1 MVETTVERDGRGI
14 RSEMLGCAH
23 REPRPV
29 SARGSVRPRRRC
41 SKVCVAVLAAGA
53 SSRMGFPKL
62 VEPFAGTSLLDRA
75 LDAALGCAADVAC
88 VVTGAYH
95 EPMAPLL
102 AKRGASDLVLA
113 QQGADRSW
121 PGECRTPLVVVRNRR
136 WQTGQASSVQTA
148 VRFARDCGCAAVLML
163 VADQP
168 LVTVSHLNTLISE
181 YNTGRSQMYL
191 AANDR
196 CCGNPCLID
205 HTLFDELLT
214 LTGDEGARAL
224 LRTRRDIDTYR
235 VHFEDSHLFEDADTP
250 EEFRRLEEVV
260 SHG

>member
-1 MVETTVERDGRGI
+1 MVETTMERGGRGV
-14 RSEMLGCAH
+14 RSEMLGSAH

-88 VVTGAYH
+88 VITGAYH

-102 AKRGASDLVLA
+102 AKRRAADLVLVR
-113 QQGADRSW
+113 QGADRSW
-121 PGECRTPLVVVRNRR
+121 PGEGRDPLVVVRNRR
-136 WQTGQASSVQTA
+136 WQTGQASSVQAA
-148 VRFARDCGCAAVLML
+148 VRFARGCGCAAVLML

-168 LVTVSHLNTLISE
+168 LVTASHLNALISE
-181 YNTGRSQMYL
+181 YNTGGSQMYV

-205 HTLFDELLT
+205 HALFDELLA

-224 LRTRRDIDTYR
+224 LRKRRDIDAR
-235 VHFEDSHLFEDADTP
+235 HVHFEDSHLFEDADTP
-250 EEFRRLEEVV
+250 EDFRRLEGMIA
-260 SHG
+260 HG